1 MAFVNEPP
9 VRPSSAERMR
19 RHRARQRRK
28 AQFLA
33 FELDG
38 VFIEAMVKQ
47 GVLRVQAGRDPD
59 AIVEA
64 IFRLLQLALF

>member
-1 MAFVNEPP
+1 MAFVDETLTH
-9 VRPSSAERMR
+9 RSSAERMR

-38 VFIEAMVKQ
+38 VLIEAMVKR
-47 GVLRVQAGRDPD
+47 GVLPYQARGNPD

-64 IFRLLQLALF
+64 ILRLLQLALF